1 MGTMLWS
8 SKLGNEGTKK
18 AGGGEST
25 TETESGSLMYCEM
38 LDKSET
44 DCSLLWGGGNKF
56 CATSLK
62 VGVSTVSAVILYLTN
77 MAGRGHY
84 AAFPFPLLR
93 PISSHIQGLT
103 RRLF

>member
-1 MGTMLWS
+1 MGTLLWS

-44 DCSLLWGGGNKF
+44 DCSLLWGGEQ
-56 CATSLK
+56 
-62 VGVSTVSAVILYLTN
+62 ILCYITKSWGFHCLCSYLIPN
-77 MAGRGHY
+77 
-84 AAFPFPLLR
+84 
-93 PISSHIQGLT
+93 
-103 RRLF
+103 